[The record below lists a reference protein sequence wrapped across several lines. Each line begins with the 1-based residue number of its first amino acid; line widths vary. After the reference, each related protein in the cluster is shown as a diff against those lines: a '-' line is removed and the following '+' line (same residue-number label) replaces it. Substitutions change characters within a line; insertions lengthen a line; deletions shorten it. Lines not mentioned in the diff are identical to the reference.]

1 MILLPQSR
9 GNVRRKTVKEKNNEH
24 GRGVEHNGQLR
35 SKGGSRVSIKEMDIE
50 KIGDDATSSTL
61 RILLAEDNPGDVQLL
76 SVLLEM
82 SGLSVSLKH
91 VTDGEKALSYLRC
104 TGDMDMPDVILLDL
118 RMPRMDGFDF
128 LRERMRDSRLSSV
141 PTVVLT
147 SSNAPRDRRMA
158 MDLGADLFMQKPDR
172 MDDAQGLI
180 PSLERFIRERP
191 ELRPGEGC
199 P

>member
-1 MILLPQSR
+1 
-9 GNVRRKTVKEKNNEH
+9 
-24 GRGVEHNGQLR
+24 
-35 SKGGSRVSIKEMDIE
+35 
-50 KIGDDATSSTL
+50 
-61 RILLAEDNPGDVQLL
+61 
-76 SVLLEM
+76 
-82 SGLSVSLKH
+82 
-91 VTDGEKALSYLRC
+91 
-104 TGDMDMPDVILLDL
+104 
-118 RMPRMDGFDF
+118 MDGFDF
-128 LRERMRDSRLSSV
+128 LRERMKDSRLSSV

>member
-1 MILLPQSR
+1 MS
-9 GNVRRKTVKEKNNEH
+9 VKEMKSE
-24 GRGVEHNGQLR
+24 GL
-35 SKGGSRVSIKEMDIE
+35 GG
-50 KIGDDATSSTL
+50 DAPLPTL
-61 RILLAEDNPGDVQLL
+61 RILLAEDNPGDVHLL

-91 VTDGEKALSYLRC
+91 VTDGEKALCYLRC
-104 TGDMDMPDVILLDL
+104 TGDPDLPDVILLDL

-128 LRERMRDSRLSSV
+128 LRERMKDSRLSSV

-158 MDLGADLFMQKPDR
+158 MELGADLFMLKPDR

-180 PSLERFIRERP
+180 PSLERFVRGTA
-191 ELRPGEGC
+191 ELHHGEGC

>member
-1 MILLPQSR
+1 MS
-9 GNVRRKTVKEKNNEH
+9 VKELE
-24 GRGVEHNGQLR
+24 
-35 SKGGSRVSIKEMDIE
+35 IE
-50 KIGDDATSSTL
+50 GLGDGASASSL

-76 SVLLEM
+76 SVLLEL

-104 TGDMDMPDVILLDL
+104 TGDPDLPDVILLDL

-128 LRERMRDSRLSSV
+128 LRERMKDTRLSSV

-147 SSNAPRDRRMA
+147 SSNAPRDRRLA
-158 MDLGADLFMQKPDR
+158 MELGADMFMLKPDR
-172 MDDAQGLI
+172 MDDAEGLI
-180 PSLERFIRERP
+180 PSLERFVRGRT
-191 ELRPGEGC
+191 ELHSGEGC